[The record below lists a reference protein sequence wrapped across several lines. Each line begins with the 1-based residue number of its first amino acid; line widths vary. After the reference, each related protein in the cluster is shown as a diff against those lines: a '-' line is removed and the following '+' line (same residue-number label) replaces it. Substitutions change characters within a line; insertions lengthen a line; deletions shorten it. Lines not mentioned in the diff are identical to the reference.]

1 MTRLLMINFGDR
13 YAAYRRKVRGAI
25 VPYIP

>member
-1 MTRLLMINFGDR
+1 MSNFGDR